1 MDRVFFIDLEGKI
14 LENAD
19 YASHIGLAMFLV
31 ENNEELKKIFNTT
44 DYSINKRY
52 GLFLVNYIGYT
63 LGYSNE
69 YDQRLI
75 INKEKATKSQKQTA
89 FEFVQSGYSYQFNI
103 DEETKK
109 R

>member
-19 YASHIGLAMFLV
+19 YASHIGLAMYLV

-44 DYSINKRY
+44 DYANNKRY
-52 GLFLVNYIGYT
+52 DWFLVNYLGYT
-63 LGYSNE
+63 LGYGNE
-69 YDQRLI
+69 YDKRLI
-75 INKEKATKSQKQTA
+75 INKEKATKAQKQTA
-89 FEFVQSGYSYQFNI
+89 FEFVQSGYSYQFNT
-103 DEETKK
+103 DEEAKK